1 MIGERLAEIRKD
13 HGDNQDDLA
22 RKLNV
27 SVFAIRSWEQEK
39 SAPSHEM
46 LVRVCRLYQVSS
58 DYLLGLSN
66 IDPVY
71 EQRRRLEQ
79 FSLRNLRTSK
89 NMSPTFYG
97 KNAAR
102 KIKRKPPAL
111 GRGFSCH
118 LVISQEESFL
128 LPVMVDVLDIVI
140 VLQRVNELF
149 HIFNVPCVSE
159 LHIVLGY
166 HFHLGGGKDI
176 ALPL

>member
-1 MIGERLAEIRKD
+1 MFLRTGAFFSSILSEFLKNLVAL
-13 HGDNQDDLA
+13 HLA

-79 FSLRNLRTSK
+79 FSPEELTDLKKYESYLLWKKRSEK
-89 NMSPTFYG
+89 NKT
-97 KNAAR
+97 
-102 KIKRKPPAL
+102 
-111 GRGFSCH
+111 
-118 LVISQEESFL
+118 
-128 LPVMVDVLDIVI
+128 
-140 VLQRVNELF
+140 
-149 HIFNVPCVSE
+149 
-159 LHIVLGY
+159 
-166 HFHLGGGKDI
+166 
-176 ALPL
+176 